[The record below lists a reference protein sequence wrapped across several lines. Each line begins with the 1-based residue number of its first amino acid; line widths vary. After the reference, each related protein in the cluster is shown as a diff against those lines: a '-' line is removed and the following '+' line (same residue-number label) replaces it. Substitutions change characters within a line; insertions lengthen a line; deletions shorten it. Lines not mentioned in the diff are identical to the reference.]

1 MLLPNPK
8 SIVTK
13 MKERIKRVSKG
24 YWLLVA
30 LLLIADLNSEPS
42 WLMLLTWAVVIG
54 YLAWKMS
61 GGERK

>member
-1 MLLPNPK
+1 
-8 SIVTK
+8 